1 MADLLDNM
9 DYPRIIKVRR
19 VVDKPGIYVQFY
31 YEPHP
36 LMIDS
41 VPPDDFFLSVVE
53 WCKENKCGKRMS
65 YDMFKLKNEQELM
78 IFMLRWQ

>member
-41 VPPDDFFLSVVE
+41 VQIGRAHV
-53 WCKENKCGKRMS
+53 
-65 YDMFKLKNEQELM
+65 
-78 IFMLRWQ
+78 

>member
-53 WCKENKCGKRMS
+53 WCKENQCETKGMTVTLPDEES
-65 YDMFKLKNEQELM
+65 ITLFT
-78 IFMLRWQ
+78 LRWS